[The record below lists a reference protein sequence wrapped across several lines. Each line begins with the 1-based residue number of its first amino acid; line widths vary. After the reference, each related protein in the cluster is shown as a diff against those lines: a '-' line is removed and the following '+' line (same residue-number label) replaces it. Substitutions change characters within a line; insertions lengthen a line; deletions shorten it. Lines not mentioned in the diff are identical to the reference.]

1 MLPGGRSVPVI
12 VKTQDS
18 ARAYCFVYWRHPGG
32 MRCGVLHVTCP
43 GLMHVQR
50 PGRRVAGCGSH
61 RRSADGRCVVLRAC
75 DGGLKFLPCAC
86 AFDGFLLWFLLVS
99 TGLPLRLFETDAE
112 ANCIH
117 ECEEPLSMAQC
128 SLSRPCSPLM
138 CFAFDTQL
146 QRSRNTAFSSCV
158 VNYWFMFV
166 NRSFEI

>member
-1 MLPGGRSVPVI
+1 
-12 VKTQDS
+12 
-18 ARAYCFVYWRHPGG
+18 

-61 RRSADGRCVVLRAC
+61 RRSADGRWLVLWAC

-117 ECEEPLSMAQC
+117 E
-128 SLSRPCSPLM
+128 
-138 CFAFDTQL
+138 FGG
-146 QRSRNTAFSSCV
+146 TALNGTVQSFKA
-158 VNYWFMFV
+158 MFTLDV
-166 NRSFEI
+166 LCL